1 MQVCNTINKTSKEM
15 NLPEEPDLPPRINI
29 LPMIDVIFA
38 ILVFFIVSS
47 LYLTRSEGLPVNL
60 PSATTAE
67 VQKTQQITVTLDQQG
82 KLTIDSKPAEI
93 NQLKT
98 EIEKLIAKES
108 NTANTTVIVN
118 ADKTVEHGQVV
129 DIIDQLRQIPD
140 VQLAIAAK
148 KKIEN

>member
-1 MQVCNTINKTSKEM
+1 MR
-15 NLPEEPDLPPRINI
+15 LPEEPDLPPRINI

-60 PSATTAE
+60 PRATTAE
-67 VQKTQQITVTLDQQG
+67 VQKTKQITVSLDEQG
-82 KLTIDSKPAEI
+82 KLTIDSNPTQI
-93 NQLKT
+93 NQLKA
-98 EIEKLIAKES
+98 EIEKLIEIDS
-108 NTANTTVIVN
+108 NTTVIVN
-118 ADKTVEHGQVV
+118 ADKSVEHGQVV

-148 KKIEN
+148 KKIAN

>member
-1 MQVCNTINKTSKEM
+1 MR
-15 NLPEEPDLPPRINI
+15 LPEEPDLPPSINI

-60 PSATTAE
+60 PRASTAE
-67 VQKTQQITVTLDQQG
+67 VQKTKQITVSLDSKG
-82 KLTIDSKPAEI
+82 KLTIDSQPAQL

-98 EIEKLIAKES
+98 RIEELIKTES
-108 NTANTTVIVN
+108 TAVVIIN
-118 ADKTVEHGQVV
+118 ADKTVQHGQVIDV
-129 DIIDQLRQIPD
+129 MDQLRQIPK

-148 KKIEN
+148 KPAS

>member
-1 MQVCNTINKTSKEM
+1 MR
-15 NLPEEPDLPPRINI
+15 LPEEPDLPPSINI

-60 PSATTAE
+60 PRASTAE
-67 VQKTQQITVTLDQQG
+67 VQKIKQITVSLDSKG
-82 KLTIDSKPAEI
+82 KLTIDSQPAQL

-98 EIEKLIAKES
+98 RIQELIKTES
-108 NTANTTVIVN
+108 TATVVIN
-118 ADKTVEHGQVV
+118 ADKTVDHGQVIDV
-129 DIIDQLRQIPD
+129 MDQLRQIPK

-148 KKIEN
+148 KPVN